1 MRHATVRVEKMRVVE
16 RIPPKRRPV
25 KVCPMCGRLFFQNH
39 GLRIYCTECAEE
51 RDKECRRK
59 WAREHPINVRR
70 NHSDSRARHRGT
82 EPVPTKG
89 WIWELIFGYAEDETF
104 ERGVFDRTIFDEDIA
119 FASWY
124 AERHKYE

>member
-1 MRHATVRVEKMRVVE
+1 MRVVE

-25 KVCPMCGRLFFQNH
+25 KVCPMCGRLFYQNH
-39 GLRIYCTECAEE
+39 VLRIYCTECAEE

-59 WAREHPINVRR
+59 LAREHPANAKR
-70 NHSDSRARHRGT
+70 NHSNTRARHRGT

-104 ERGVFDRTIFDEDIA
+104 ERGVFDGMIFDEDRA
-119 FASWY
+119 YASWY